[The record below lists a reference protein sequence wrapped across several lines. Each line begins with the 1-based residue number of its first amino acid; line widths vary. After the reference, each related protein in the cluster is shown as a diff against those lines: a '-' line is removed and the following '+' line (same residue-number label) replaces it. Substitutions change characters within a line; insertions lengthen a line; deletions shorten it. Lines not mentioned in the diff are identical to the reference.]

1 MIYLIGTLLVLLTAW
16 LFFGWLVGES
26 ADIRWLKHWCSAL
39 FVLMAVMLCLGGGAF
54 VTHRITVSAHRKAVQ
69 ELAWQLDKRLKT
81 GQTSDVREAISFL
94 ANPPDER
101 SNHSPDVLKRLEELR
116 TAMREPSP
124 ASSTRTAAQSESAT
138 PIDGRRRH

>member
-39 FVLMAVMLCLGGGAF
+39 FVSMAVMLCLGGGAF

-69 ELAWQLDKRLKT
+69 ELAYQLDQRLKN
-81 GQTSDVREAISFL
+81 GQTADVREAIGFL

-101 SNHSPDVLKRLEELR
+101 SNHSPDILKRLEQLR

-124 ASSTRTAAQSESAT
+124 SGPTRTADRSEAAT
-138 PIDGRRRH
+138 PIDGRSR

>member
-39 FVLMAVMLCLGGGAF
+39 FVSMAVMLCLGGGAF

-69 ELAWQLDKRLKT
+69 ELAWQLDQRLRN
-81 GQTSDVREAISFL
+81 GQTADVREAISFL
-94 ANPPDER
+94 ASPPDER
-101 SNHSPDVLKRLEELR
+101 SNHSPDILKRLEELR
-116 TAMREPSP
+116 TAMREPT
-124 ASSTRTAAQSESAT
+124 ASSRTRTADQSDSAT
-138 PIDGRRRH
+138 PIDGRRR